1 LIALQCYNLPHNLE
15 GVTATSKQTN
25 NLEDI
30 MIKFTY
36 KLLVSLPMDDN
47 IFVARLLQSGL
58 LPGDT
63 KTKMRSLSTTT
74 EKVDYF
80 IDNVILPNVA
90 ANGTALQD
98 LILVIENGNYY
109 FMNKLLSDIKD
120 SLLEASSDAGEY

>member
-1 LIALQCYNLPHNLE
+1 
-15 GVTATSKQTN
+15 
-25 NLEDI
+25 
-30 MIKFTY
+30 
-36 KLLVSLPMDDN
+36 MDDN